1 VITTDKFA
9 FIHMHKTGGQSII
22 QIIEQCVPSF
32 RNIGYHYPRHLLPPE
47 YSDLPIV
54 GMVRN
59 PWDWYISWYAY
70 NILLNGEN
78 PLFFVLSDG
87 CQADYRNTLINL
99 INLGSDTA
107 RSQHYRNALI
117 ETLPESLD
125 DTNRGSGLTKN
136 CMRNFNDDDC
146 GYYSWLFKRMHGDP
160 DSKTTYIGRFEN
172 LRDEFLSIMAQL
184 SVDETQA
191 IREKFNGSARLNES
205 SHSHYSRY
213 YDDDL
218 RGLIAQKD
226 AFLIDKYG
234 YEFEQATD
242 SEKVIEFPSVQI
254 NRIQDNFQK
263 LSGEDN
269 NFLLLRS
276 DIDVGPIKKKL
287 AQVPED
293 AWGQS
298 DREHRFEI
306 HHHTQALLLIYDD
319 DFRHYNPTYLDI
331 CSQFEDELKPLL
343 DFIAENYQHN
353 GFVVRLIFAKLQAHG
368 IIPRHADR
376 EYSLLKCHRI
386 HVPIISNDDVFFTVG
401 GEQKVMR
408 PGEMWEINNATFHA
422 VDNQS
427 DEDRIHM
434 IIDWVP
440 NATVRPEDR
449 NPVQEQYVSNLTQ
462 DQVNGVINLYL
473 AGQMTQA
480 ERACRELLK
489 TDPQSAIVL
498 NVLGAALQK
507 LGQLAEAVKSFEK
520 AMQIKPDYAEAYYNY
535 GTALQELA
543 KPAEAVKSFETAIQ
557 IKPDFAIA
565 YENRG
570 SALRNLGQQEAAV
583 KSYDKAIEIQPD
595 FAIAYDNRGNA
606 LQDLGRLKDA
616 MKSYDMA
623 IQIKP
628 DFPNAYSHRG
638 TALQDLGQWEAAV
651 KSYDM
656 AIQIKPDYAE
666 AYYNRGIA
674 LQALGQLQEAMKS
687 YEKAIQI
694 RPDYVRAYS
703 NLGNAHQDVGQLE
716 EAMKSYSKALQIKPD
731 FAEAYHHLSMQKE
744 FKPDDAQI
752 GIMES
757 LYADS
762 DRSEIDHKHLC
773 FALANVYDDLGEYD
787 KSFACLA
794 EGNRLRKK
802 ELNYSIDDDRKLMTR
817 IKGAF
822 PAGNVVLEVAPDSMA
837 SIQPLFIVGML
848 RSGTTLVEQI
858 LACHSQVHG
867 AGELVTMEELASPIL
882 SILSD
887 QNKLSQNDIKRVHDG
902 YLEKLTAL
910 KVPEIIITDKT
921 PHNFLWI
928 GFIVSAFPGA
938 KIIHLNRDPKAI
950 CWSIYKR
957 YFSTKGHGYA
967 NDLVDLAEFYKLYID
982 LMSFWRERFPN
993 AIYDLCY
1000 EDLTESQEEETRK
1013 LLAFCD
1019 LQWEKQ
1025 CLDFHENTRV
1035 VQTMSAAQV
1044 RKKMYQ
1050 GSSEAWKKYA
1060 AHLQPLVDGLG

>member
-1 VITTDKFA
+1 
-9 FIHMHKTGGQSII
+9 MHKTGGQSII

-70 NILLNGEN
+70 NILLKGEN

-87 CQADYRNTLINL
+87 CQADYKNTLINL
-99 INLGSDTA
+99 IELGSNTA
-107 RSQHYRNALI
+107 RSQNYRNALI

-136 CMRNFNDDDC
+136 CIRQFNDDDC

-172 LRDEFLSIMAQL
+172 LRDEFLSIMEQL
-184 SVDETQA
+184 AVEETQA
-191 IREKFNGSARLNES
+191 IGEKFNGSARLNES

-218 RGLIAQKD
+218 RGLIAQKEVS
-226 AFLIDKYG
+226 LIDKYG
-234 YEFEQATD
+234 YEFEQVTD
-242 SEKVIEFPSVQI
+242 SEKSFKFPSVQI
-254 NRIQDNFQK
+254 YGIQDNFRK
-263 LSGEDN
+263 LSGKDN

-276 DIDVGPIKKKL
+276 NIDVKPIIKKL

-298 DREHRFEI
+298 DREHQFEV
-306 HHHTQALLLIYDD
+306 HQQTQALLLIYDD
-319 DFRHYNPTYLDI
+319 DFRHYNPTYLDTY
-331 CSQFEDELKPLL
+331 SQFEDELKPLL

-353 GFVVRLIFAKLQAHG
+353 GFVVRLIFTKLQARG
-368 IIPRHADR
+368 KIRRHADR
-376 EYSLLKCHRI
+376 DYSLLKCHRI

-401 GEQKVMR
+401 GEKKVMR

-440 NATVRPEDR
+440 NATVRPEDI
-449 NPVQEQYVSNLTQ
+449 NPVPEQYVSNLTQ
-462 DQVNGVINLYL
+462 DQVNGVINLYV

-489 TDPQSAIVL
+489 ADPQSAIVL

-507 LGQLAEAVKSFEK
+507 LGQLAQAVKSFEK
-520 AMQIKPDYAEAYYNY
+520 AIRFKPDYAEAYYNY

-543 KPAEAVKSFETAIQ
+543 KPAEAVKSFEKAIQ

-565 YENRG
+565 YD
-570 SALRNLGQQEAAV
+570 NL
-583 KSYDKAIEIQPD
+583 
-595 FAIAYDNRGNA
+595 GNA
-606 LQDLGRLKDA
+606 LQDLGQLKDA

-628 DFPNAYSHRG
+628 DFANAYSHRG
-638 TALQDLGQWEAAV
+638 TALHELGQWEAAV
-651 KSYDM
+651 KSYDS

-666 AYYNRGIA
+666 AYYNRGIT
-674 LQALGQLQEAMKS
+674 LQSLGQLQEAMRS

-716 EAMKSYSKALQIKPD
+716 EALKSYSKAIQIKPD
-731 FAEAYHHLSMQKE
+731 FAEAYHHVSMQKE
-744 FKPDDAQI
+744 FKPDDPQI

-757 LYADS
+757 LFADS
-762 DRSEIDHKHLC
+762 DRSENDHKHLC

-787 KSFACLA
+787 RSFDCLA
-794 EGNRLRKK
+794 EGNRLRKQ
-802 ELNYSIDDDRKLMTR
+802 ELNYSIDDDRKLMTG

-822 PAGNVVLEVAPDSMA
+822 PPGKLLLDVALDGDA
-837 SIQPLFIVGML
+837 TIRPLFIVGML
-848 RSGTTLVEQI
+848 RSGTSLVEQI

-867 AGELVTMEELASPIL
+867 AGELVTMDRLARPVL
-882 SILSD
+882 STQSD
-887 QNKLSQNDIKRVHDG
+887 QNELSQDDIKKVHDG
-902 YLEKLTAL
+902 YLEKLSSL
-910 KVPEIIITDKT
+910 KVPEKIITDKT

-928 GFIVSAFPGA
+928 GFILSAFPEA

-950 CWSIYKR
+950 CWSIFKR
-957 YFSTKGHGYA
+957 YFSTRGHGYGY
-967 NDLVDLAEFYKLYID
+967 DLVDLAQYYKLYID

-993 AIYDLCY
+993 SIYELCY
-1000 EDLTESQEEETRK
+1000 EDLTENQEEETRK
-1013 LLAFCD
+1013 LLEFCD
-1019 LQWEKQ
+1019 LQWEKG
-1025 CLDFHENTRV
+1025 CLDFHQNTRI
-1035 VQTMSAAQV
+1035 VQTPSAAQV

-1060 AHLQPLVDGLG
+1060 IHLQPLINGLGKL

>member
-1 VITTDKFA
+1 MD
-9 FIHMHKTGGQSII
+9 
-22 QIIEQCVPSF
+22 
-32 RNIGYHYPRHLLPPE
+32 
-47 YSDLPIV
+47 
-54 GMVRN
+54 
-59 PWDWYISWYAY
+59 
-70 NILLNGEN
+70 
-78 PLFFVLSDG
+78 
-87 CQADYRNTLINL
+87 
-99 INLGSDTA
+99 
-107 RSQHYRNALI
+107 
-117 ETLPESLD
+117 
-125 DTNRGSGLTKN
+125 
-136 CMRNFNDDDC
+136 
-146 GYYSWLFKRMHGDP
+146 
-160 DSKTTYIGRFEN
+160 
-172 LRDEFLSIMAQL
+172 QL
-184 SVDETQA
+184 SVEETQA

-205 SHSHYSRY
+205 SHSHYSQY

-218 RGLIAQKD
+218 RDLVARKD
-226 AFLIDKYG
+226 AFLIDKYD
-234 YEFEQATD
+234 YEFEQVTD
-242 SEKVIEFPSVQI
+242 SEKMIEFPSVQI
-254 NRIQDNFQK
+254 YGIQDDFRK
-263 LSGEDN
+263 LSGKDN
-269 NFLLLRS
+269 NVLLLHS
-276 DIDVGPIKKKL
+276 DIDVKPIIKKL
-287 AQVPED
+287 AQIPED

-298 DREHRFEI
+298 DREHQFEV
-306 HHHTQALLLIYDD
+306 HQQTQALLLIYDD
-319 DFRHYNPTYLDI
+319 DFRHYNPTYLDNY
-331 CSQFEDELKPLL
+331 SQFEDELKPLL
-343 DFIAENYQHN
+343 DFIAENYQHD
-353 GFVVRLIFAKLQAHG
+353 GFVVRLIFARLQAHG
-368 IIPRHADR
+368 TIPRHADR

-449 NPVQEQYVSNLTQ
+449 NPVPEQTVSNLTQ
-462 DQVNGVINLYL
+462 DQVNGVVNLYL
-473 AGQMTQA
+473 AGQMAQA

-489 TDPQSAIVL
+489 TNPKSEIVL

-520 AMQIKPDYAEAYYNY
+520 AIQAKPDYAEAYYNY

-543 KPAEAVKSFETAIQ
+543 KPAEAVKSFEKAIQ

-565 YENRG
+565 YD
-570 SALRNLGQQEAAV
+570 NLG
-583 KSYDKAIEIQPD
+583 S
-595 FAIAYDNRGNA
+595 A
-606 LQDLGRLKDA
+606 LQDLGQLKNA
-616 MKSYDMA
+616 MKSYDRA

-628 DFPNAYSHRG
+628 DFRNAYSHRG
-638 TALQDLGQWEAAV
+638 TALHELGQWEAAV
-651 KSYDM
+651 KSYDS

-674 LQALGQLQEAMKS
+674 LQSLGQLQEAMKS
-687 YEKAIQI
+687 YEKAIRI
-694 RPDYVRAYS
+694 KPDYVRAYS

-716 EAMKSYSKALQIKPD
+716 EALKSYSKAIQIKPD
-731 FAEAYHHLSMQKE
+731 FAEAYHHVSMQRK
-744 FKPDDAQI
+744 FKPDDPQI
-752 GIMES
+752 EIMES

-787 KSFACLA
+787 KSFDRLA
-794 EGNRLRKK
+794 EGNRLRKR

-822 PAGNVVLEVAPDSMA
+822 PAGNLALELAPDGDA

-848 RSGTTLVEQI
+848 RSGTSLVEQI

-867 AGELVTMEELASPIL
+867 AGELDTMERLARSVL
-882 SILSD
+882 STLSD
-887 QNKLSQNDIKRVHDG
+887 QNKLSQDNIKRVHEG

-910 KVPEIIITDKT
+910 KVPEKLITDKT

-928 GFIVSAFPGA
+928 GFILSAFPEA
-938 KIIHLNRDPKAI
+938 KIIHLNRDPRAI

-957 YFSTKGHGYA
+957 YFSTKGHGYGY
-967 NDLVDLAEFYKLYID
+967 DLVDLAEYYKLYID

-993 AIYDLCY
+993 SIYDLCY

-1013 LLAFCD
+1013 FLAFCD
-1019 LQWEKQ
+1019 LDWEKQ
-1025 CLDFHENTRV
+1025 CLDFHQNTRV
-1035 VQTMSAAQV
+1035 VQTPSAAQV

-1060 AHLQPLVDGLG
+1060 GHLQPLVDGLR